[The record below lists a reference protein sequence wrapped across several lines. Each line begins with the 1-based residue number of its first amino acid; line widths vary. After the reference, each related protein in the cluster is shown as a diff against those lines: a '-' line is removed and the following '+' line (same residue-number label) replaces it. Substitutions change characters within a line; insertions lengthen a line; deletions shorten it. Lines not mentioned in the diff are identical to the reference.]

1 MLSSPWDISTLSEEQ
16 LFQGPPI
23 RIITKMVSKALMEM
37 KKGKTVGPAGLNVE
51 MIVVGGTDIIL
62 AITYLINCVVAKG
75 KIPNN

>member
-23 RIITKMVSKALMEM
+23 RIITKMVSKALMKM
-37 KKGKTVGPAGLNVE
+37 KGKTVGPAGLNVE

-62 AITYLINCVVAKG
+62 ATTYLINCVVAKG

>member
-1 MLSSPWDISTLSEEQ
+1 
-16 LFQGPPI
+16 
-23 RIITKMVSKALMEM
+23 MVSKALMKM

-51 MIVVGGTDIIL
+51 MIVVGDTDIIL

>member
-23 RIITKMVSKALMEM
+23 RIITKMVSKALMKM

>member
-23 RIITKMVSKALMEM
+23 RIITKMVSKALMKM
-37 KKGKTVGPAGLNVE
+37 KGKTVGPAGLNVE

-62 AITYLINCVVAKG
+62 ATTYLINWVVAKG